1 LKKAGFEYKKA
12 QKLGIAIDHR
22 RRNTNEESLE
32 MNVQRLKEYQ
42 AKLIVFLHKTRG
54 TKGEKMVVDVWFLL
68 HGSWFRNQMLTMFR
82 IIGFLLL
89 VYLLLHL
96 RLLSVKLGMLRRRI
110 VNMCDC
116 ARLGAMLVLF
126 ANGRRGLSR
135 RLRKKLPRERKK

>member
-1 LKKAGFEYKKA
+1 MGA
-12 QKLGIAIDHR
+12 D
-22 RRNTNEESLE
+22 
-32 MNVQRLKEYQ
+32 
-42 AKLIVFLHKTRG
+42 
-54 TKGEKMVVDVWFLL
+54 
-68 HGSWFRNQMLTMFR
+68 FRNQMLTMFR

-116 ARLGAMLVLF
+116 ARLGAMLVLL

-135 RLRKKLPRERKK
+135 RLRKKLPRERKKYVFSFLGIVRLVYLRATQLAHESILEISIPNEIQSFGPLRSL